1 MVFVPSLEKW
11 FSVPKMFVLLLETKK
26 ICFFLSKLF
35 SIVAV
40 GPSHHSFVQNDLIS
54 IETSPTTTMT
64 SPTTTTTTSP
74 TTTTMATMLSQII
87 ISAVIMG
94 SIKPR

>member
-54 IETSPTTTMT
+54 IETSPTTTTT
-64 SPTTTTTTSP
+64 SPTTTMTSP